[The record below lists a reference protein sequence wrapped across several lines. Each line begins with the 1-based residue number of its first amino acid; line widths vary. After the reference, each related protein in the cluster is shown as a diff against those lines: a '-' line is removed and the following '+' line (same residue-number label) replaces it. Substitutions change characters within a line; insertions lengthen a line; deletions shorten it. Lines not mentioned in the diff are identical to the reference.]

1 MEKRPWLEHY
11 DDGVPASI
19 DYTGETIV
27 DQFARIAKRYPGNVA
42 LIFKNKKISYAEL
55 DEDVERCGRA
65 MAQLGVQKGTRVAI
79 QLPTL
84 PQAVIAYHAALRIGA
99 EVVMT
104 NPLYTPREIE
114 HQWNDAG
121 CELAVVADFLWDQKL
136 RAVRDRL
143 PVRNYLIA
151 SIPEYLGFPL
161 NLLAPLKLKREDPA
175 LWAKV
180 EEGDGVHRFKKLVR
194 STEPG
199 APRPAISVDDI
210 ALLQYTGGTTGVSK
224 GAVLT
229 HGNLAA
235 NIQQL
240 HAWFTDLRMG
250 EEVVMACLP
259 LFHVF
264 GMTVAMNFA
273 LSAGAAAVLVPNPRD
288 IPDLVGN
295 AVKHRVTLFPAVPAL
310 FNAMNNHPG
319 IDRLDLSS
327 IRSCFS
333 GSAPIPIDVLERFE
347 KLTGARI
354 VEGFGMSETS
364 PVASCNPLGGV
375 RKIGSVGIPMPDTV
389 MKVVDVD
396 DPSVEMPVGQEGELL
411 IQGPQVTPGYWNR
424 PDETAQTIR
433 NGWLHSGDLATMDD
447 DGYFRIVGRKK
458 DMIAVGGMKVFPD
471 EVDNELMAHPAI
483 LEAATIGI
491 PDEQKGERVKS
502 FLVLQ
507 PGQSLTAEEVDAWC
521 RERLAP
527 YKVPK
532 DIEFL
537 DELPKSTVMKVLRR
551 ELRDRELAKRG
562 DQG

>member
-1 MEKRPWLEHY
+1 MDNRPWLEHY
-11 DDGVPASI
+11 DDGVPPTLESS
-19 DYTGETIV
+19 GETLV
-27 DQFARIAKRYPGNVA
+27 DQFARIAKQYPGNLA
-42 LIFKNKKISYAEL
+42 LVFKNRKITYAEL
-55 DEDVERCGRA
+55 DEDVERCGKA
-65 MAQLGVQKGTRVAI
+65 MARLGVQKGTRVAI

-114 HQWNDAG
+114 HQWKDAG
-121 CELAVVADFLWDQKL
+121 CELAVVADFIWDQTL
-136 RAVRDRL
+136 RGARDRF
-143 PVRNYLIA
+143 PIKNYIIA

-161 NLLAPLKLKREDPA
+161 NLLAPLKLKKQDPP
-175 LWAKV
+175 LYAKF
-180 EEGDGVHRFKKLVR
+180 EESDGVYAFKKLIK
-194 STEPG
+194 STPAD
-199 APRPAISVDDI
+199 APRPEISLDDI

-229 HGNLAA
+229 HGNMAA
-235 NIQQL
+235 NLHQL

-288 IPDLVGN
+288 IPDLVKN
-295 AVKHRVTLFPAVPAL
+295 TVKHKVTLFPAVPAL

-319 IDRLDLSS
+319 IDQLDLKS

-375 RKIGSVGIPMPDTV
+375 RKVGSVGIPMPGTD

-396 DPSVEMPVGQEGELL
+396 DPSIDMPNGQEGELL
-411 IQGPQVTPGYWNR
+411 IRGPQVTQGYWNR
-424 PDETAQTIR
+424 PDETDKTIQ

-447 DGYFRIVGRKK
+447 DGYFCIVGRKK

-502 FLVLQ
+502 FIVLQ
-507 PGQSLTAEEVDAWC
+507 PGESLTAEEIDSYC

-527 YKVPK
+527 YKVPR

-537 DELPKSTVMKVLRR
+537 DELPKSTVMKILRR
-551 ELRDRELAKRG
+551 ELRDRELAKG
-562 DQG
+562 GGAG